1 MKFYIFNNKVWEE
14 KEIALILFFQ
24 KTGFYTTGCIYKRMY

>member
-24 KTGFYTTGCIYKRMY
+24 KIGFYKTGCIYKRMY